1 MNAYKHIR
9 ELWKK
14 PKENLGQLY
23 RQRLIEWRRTNSI
36 VRVDRPTRLDRARNL
51 GYKAKQGYIIARVRL
66 LRGGRQRPLI
76 KSGRRSKHR
85 RRVKILGMNYQ
96 WVAEQRAN
104 SKYPNCE
111 VLNSYYLA
119 KDGRYYWYEV
129 ILADRELVS
138 KYPSMEWLAYTKGR
152 AYRGL
157 TSAARKSRG
166 LRGKG
171 KGYEKNR
178 PSLAAHGKRGKN

>member
-1 MNAYKHIR
+1 MGLYKY
-9 ELWKK
+9 LQQSWKK
-14 PKENLGQLY
+14 PSAELSQLY
-23 RQRLIEWRRTNSI
+23 RTRLIEWRRANS
-36 VRVDRPTRLDRARNL
+36 VVTVDNPTRLDRARSL

-76 KSGRRSKHR
+76 KKGRRSKHNR
-85 RRVKILGMNYQ
+85 RMKIVGKSYQ
-96 WVAEQRAN
+96 WVAEERAN
-104 SKYPNCE
+104 KRYPNCE

-138 KYPSMEWLAYTKGR
+138 KYAGMEWLKSNTGR
-152 AYRGL
+152 VYRGI
-157 TSAARKSRG
+157 TSAGRKSRG

-171 KGYEKNR
+171 RGHEKMR